1 PSLPHFPRPSSTLFR
16 SKMMPFGQ
24 HLGAEQNRGF
34 TFLNLVID
42 FLPATHPA
50 CGIAIDPNHFMV
62 RIKFI
67 QMFFD
72 LASAHTQ
79 CDQFLMLT
87 LRTVLRHPVNG
98 ATVMAMQ
105 MLIRLAMHSKIGI
118 AVRTLCLPATTATKQ
133 DGGIA

>member
-1 PSLPHFPRPSSTLFR
+1 
-16 SKMMPFGQ
+16 
-24 HLGAEQNRGF
+24 
-34 TFLNLVID
+34 FLNLVID

-50 CGIAIDPNHFMV
+50 GGIAIDPNHFMI
-62 RIKFI
+62 RKKFI

-118 AVRTLCLPATTATKQ
+118 AVRTRSEEHTSELQSRENLVCRLLLEKKKTRRYN
-133 DGGIA
+133 